1 LRAWLWVLLGVSA
14 AVVGWTYMHQ
24 IFLPWEHY
32 VDIEHGK
39 LKAGM
44 GDLYPRWIGT
54 RELLLHRRNPYGPE
68 VSQEIQTAFYG
79 HPLQQRYDGS
89 SEILDEQRFVYPIYV
104 VFLLAPTV
112 HTDFGQLQM
121 WTPIVLGGLIALSV
135 LLWIRFLRW
144 SLPWPAVFAIILLVL
159 SSPQAALGLRLRQI
173 GFFVVAL
180 TAIASWFVFRGRLLP
195 AGVLLAIS
203 TIKPQ
208 MVALCLLWFFVWS
221 LGDWKRR
228 RALVIGFAVTLGV
241 LIAAGELLLPRWP
254 HYFLEGLDA
263 YRKYFP
269 TTSPLR
275 LLLGD
280 WFGGILSGLLVIALL
295 LFAWSNRKVE
305 AESSEFAR
313 TLALFFIASTLVL
326 PLLTPYNHALL
337 LLPLLMLVRN
347 WSSLP
352 LYGRYAFVTV
362 LAWPFFASIFLFL
375 YGPNLHSFGH
385 MPQLPAALVLLVP
398 FLVAWLI
405 FVRRPDYSSRDA
417 VRAIPSTSI
426 S

>member
-1 LRAWLWVLLGVSA
+1 
-14 AVVGWTYMHQ
+14 MHQ

-32 VDIEHGK
+32 VNIEHGK

-54 RELLLHRRNPYGPE
+54 RELLLHRGNPYGPE

-104 VFLLAPTV
+104 VFLLAPTI
-112 HTDFGQLQM
+112 HADFDQLQQ

-135 LLWIRFLRW
+135 LLWIRLLRW
-144 SLPWPAVFAIILLVL
+144 SLPWPAVIAIILLVL

-180 TAIASWFVFRGRLLP
+180 TAFASWLVFRGRLLP
-195 AGVLLAIS
+195 AGILLAIS

-208 MVALCLLWFFVWS
+208 MVALCLLWFFIWS
-221 LGDWKRR
+221 LGDWKKRR
-228 RALVIGFAVTLGV
+228 TLVIGFAVTLGV
-241 LIAAGELLLPRWP
+241 LITAGELLLPGWP
-254 HYFLEGLDA
+254 YYFLEGLDA

-295 LFAWSNRKVE
+295 IFAWSNRKVE

-326 PLLTPYNHALL
+326 PLLTPYNHVLL

-375 YGPNLHSFGH
+375 HRPNLQSFGH

-405 FVRRPDYSSRDA
+405 FVRRPDYSSRDV